1 MSDWAKLAVKR
12 PVGLK
17 HTGPDLQLGRNNI
30 VKELDDLSL
39 FGHVDTDDMLGRVAE
54 LPRQCRDAWAR
65 AISLELPADDRPI
78 RDIVI
83 LGIGG
88 SAIGGDLLRTLVAS
102 ECPVPIAVN
111 RDYTLPAFVG
121 PETLAII
128 SSYSGNTEETL
139 VTSELARQAGARLV
153 AFTTGGQVAARSS
166 EWGVPL
172 FRHAYRSQP
181 RAALGYSL
189 IPLLGLL
196 VQLGLVADKAA
207 DVEEA
212 IAVMDAWQTEIR
224 ETVPF
229 ARNAAK
235 QLAARLHEHLPVVY
249 GSGYLSEV
257 ARRWKGQFNE
267 NAKQWGVFEQM
278 PELNHNAVVGYD
290 WPADL
295 ADKVI
300 VVILRSSL
308 DHPRNQVRFDVTAEI
323 LAQKGIA
330 SETVHARG
338 ERPLAQMLSAIH
350 FGDYVSYYLAMLN
363 RANPTPVETIAYLKG
378 RLAEADV

>member
-1 MSDWAKLAVKR
+1 M
-12 PVGLK
+12 
-17 HTGPDLQLGRNNI
+17 
-30 VKELDDLSL
+30 KELDDLSL
-39 FGHVDTDDMLGRVAE
+39 FRQVDSDDMLGRVAE
-54 LPRQCRDAWAR
+54 LPQQCRDAWASVM
-65 AISLELPADDRPI
+65 SLELPDDDRPI
-78 RDIVI
+78 RNIVI

-88 SAIGGDLLRTLVAS
+88 SAIGGDLLRTLVAP
-102 ECPVPIAVN
+102 ECLVPVVVN

-139 VTSELARQAGARLV
+139 TTAELARQAGARLV
-153 AFTTGGQVAARSS
+153 AFTTGGEVADRAS

-172 FRHAYRSQP
+172 FRHTYRSQP

-196 VQLGLVADKAA
+196 VRLGLIADKAA

-212 IAVMDAWQTEIR
+212 TAVMDAWQVEIR
-224 ETVPF
+224 ETVPYE
-229 ARNAAK
+229 RNAAK
-235 QLAARLHEHLPVVY
+235 RLAARLQGHLPVVY
-249 GSGYLSEV
+249 GGGCLSEV

-295 ADKVI
+295 AER
-300 VVILRSSL
+300 VVVVMLRSSL

-323 LAQKGIA
+323 LAQKGVA
-330 SETVHARG
+330 CQTVHARG
-338 ERPLAQMLSAIH
+338 ERPLAQVLSAIH
-350 FGDYVSYYLAMLN
+350 FGDYVSYYLAVLN
-363 RANPTPVETIAYLKG
+363 RADPTPVETIAYLKG
-378 RLAEADV
+378 RLAEARV

>member
-1 MSDWAKLAVKR
+1 ME
-12 PVGLK
+12 
-17 HTGPDLQLGRNNI
+17 
-30 VKELDDLSL
+30 ELDNLSL
-39 FGHVDTDDMLGRVAE
+39 FKEVDADDMLRRVAE
-54 LPRQCRDAWAR
+54 MPKQCRDAWSGVT
-65 AISLELPADDRPI
+65 SLELPDDERPI
-78 RDIVI
+78 RNVVV

-102 ECPVPIAVN
+102 ECPVPIVVN

-121 PETLAII
+121 PETLAIV

-139 VTSELARQAGARLV
+139 TTFELAHRAGVKLV
-153 AFTTGGQVAARSS
+153 AFTTDGQVAVRAR
-166 EWGVPL
+166 EWGIPL
-172 FRHAYRSQP
+172 FSYDYRSQP

-196 VQLGLVADKAA
+196 TKLGLVADKAA

-212 IAVMDAWQTEIR
+212 AAVMESWQAEIR

-229 ARNAAK
+229 EDNAAK
-235 QLAARLHEHLPVVY
+235 QLAARLHGHLPVVY

-267 NAKQWGVFEQM
+267 NAKHWGVFEQL

-295 ADKVI
+295 AEKV
-300 VVILRSSL
+300 VVVMLRSAL
-308 DHPRNQVRFDVTAEI
+308 DHPRNGVRFDVTAEI
-323 LAQKGIA
+323 LAQKGVA
-330 SETVHARG
+330 CEAVQARG

-350 FGDYVSYYLAMLN
+350 FGDYVSYYLAILN
-363 RANPTPVETIAYLKG
+363 RADPTPVETIAYLKG
-378 RLAEADV
+378 RLAEAKVGVL